1 MRGEVEGSQQPR
13 GSAVP
18 SELEARIATARA
30 CGQVTVRLESLEAGR
45 SQDADVAGHED
56 AAVASLDALLG
67 RAGMR
72 PLGSEWRSIPESE
85 ATHLVTDWLHRDL
98 AYRVVCLQDRAARA
112 LAREFT
118 GSFPPDALFFTNAGL
133 WTDGPRTWTPATDAT
148 VDCGVGVVSAT
159 RVGILWVQDES

>member
-1 MRGEVEGSQQPR
+1 MRGEAEGLQGPQA
-13 GSAVP
+13 SAL
-18 SELEARIATARA
+18 SSGLEARIAATRA
-30 CGQVTVRLESLEAGR
+30 CGAVTVRLESVEAGGR
-45 SQDADVAGHED
+45 EDAAVAGEE

-72 PLGSEWRSIPESE
+72 PLGSDWRSIPERE

-148 VDCGVGVVSAT
+148 FDCGVGVVSAT
-159 RVGILWVQDES
+159 RVGILWVQDEN